1 MDKKIEQKVHEM
13 KNKIPKQIYFHA
25 FVFMLFGVSLSMDVF
40 ALDFQNT
47 DQDLKQKVSLIQKRY
62 QSISSFSGK
71 FIQTSFR
78 NDEDASAIVAEGR
91 VSFLRPGKMRW
102 EYQTPEEQ
110 LLVTDGETVWLYDPL
125 LENVTVQKLS
135 KITEVTAL
143 DFLLG
148 VGDLNQDF
156 IPRTLSRELLKSHLG
171 IVVEL
176 EPREKLA
183 NLDFIQIEVHQEN
196 HHLKTLLLMDHLG
209 NYRTI
214 VLKSMEYNLDL
225 EENLF
230 QFNIPEGMEVLKAE

>member
-1 MDKKIEQKVHEM
+1 MKK
-13 KNKIPKQIYFHA
+13 KIPKKIYSHA
-25 FVFMLFGVSLSMDVF
+25 LILMFFGVFLSMDVF

-156 IPRTLSRELLKSHLG
+156 IPRPLSRELLKSHLG

-196 HHLKTLLLMDHLG
+196 HHLKTLLLMDRLG

-225 EENLF
+225 EEFLF
-230 QFNIPEGMEVLKAE
+230 QFNIPEGMEILKAE